1 MRAAGEIRGRLIRR
15 PGLFRRWE
23 LKDQL
28 GIRPDVHFEE
38 DALTTD
44 GTVLWAI
51 YDIKDLKQGEPAPA
65 PKTDWVALPGVYR
78 ASEFKLPKG
87 TGDWRL
93 EEVGPDSK
101 GEPLYRIHYRL
112 LPIVVP
118 HGPPMTTPGGGA

>member
-1 MRAAGEIRGRLIRR
+1 MRAAGEIRGRLVRR

-38 DALTTD
+38 DAVTTD

-51 YDIKDLKQGEPAPA
+51 YDIKDLKETKAPQ
-65 PKTDWVALPGVYR
+65 PTNPGWVALPGVYR
-78 ASEFKLPKG
+78 AAEFQLPKG
-87 TGDWRL
+87 TGDWRID
-93 EEVGPDSK
+93 EVGPDSK

-112 LPIVVP
+112 LPILVPPRSPVVP
-118 HGPPMTTPGGGA
+118 QGGAA